1 MDNRFRNSSGDSLMQ
16 CNRNDT
22 AALGVSPR
30 RASLVKTIALVS
42 CAFAIPAHAQQPAPT
57 PQQRAAMLQQW
68 LKASQAQLRAYEWVE
83 TTVIAKDGQEK
94 SRKQNR
100 VYYGADG
107 KLQKIPI
114 EDPGAQPA
122 GREGRLGKRVKEAAK
137 EEISAYM
144 QSAVALV
151 HGYVPPD
158 PARIKQTVDAGKF
171 SASPSGQQVRL
182 DFRDYLKPGDT
193 LSARIDIPTNR
204 LLGVG
209 VTSYLDTPAD
219 AVNLDVTMGVL
230 ADGTIYSARTVLDAK
245 AKGITVTVENSGYRK
260 TTP

>member
-1 MDNRFRNSSGDSLMQ
+1 MMQFNLSS
-16 CNRNDT
+16 
-22 AALGVSPR
+22 AAARSVIYR
-30 RASLVKTIALVS
+30 RAATFASLVILSSGTLLTMPAL
-42 CAFAIPAHAQQPAPT
+42 AQQAPPT

-68 LKASQAQLRAYEWVE
+68 LKASQVQLRAYEWVE
-83 TTVIAKDGQEK
+83 TTVIAKGGEEK

-114 EDPGAQPA
+114 EDPNAQPA

-137 EEISAYM
+137 EEITAYM

-158 PARIKQTVDAGKF
+158 PAKIKQSIDAGKF

-193 LSARIDIPTNR
+193 LSTRIEIQTNR
-204 LLGVG
+204 LLGLAVS
-209 VTSYLDTPAD
+209 SYLDTPDD
-219 AVNLDVTMGVL
+219 AVNLDVAMGVL
-230 ADGTIYSARTVLDAK
+230 ADGTIYSAKTVLDAK
-245 AKGITVTVENSGYRK
+245 AKGITVTVENSGHRK
-260 TTP
+260 IAP